1 MINKWALLVLI
12 SFSLGTIHA
21 QTVTVAKFDQIEK
34 LIASPNDTTYVF
46 NFWATWC
53 VPCVKEF
60 PSFQALASK
69 HKNEKVKV
77 IMCSLDFK
85 SEYEKSLIPFLS
97 KHPID
102 AAVYLIDDPDA
113 DKWIP
118 KVDTKWGGEIPV
130 TLIINGAGHIRSF
143 YLRDFT
149 PDELEQTFTKTINQ
163 SK

>member
-1 MINKWALLVLI
+1 MIKNCVVLLL
-12 SFSLGTIHA
+12 FTLCLGAVRA
-21 QTVTVAKFDQIEK
+21 QAVSVVKFDQIEK
-34 LIASPNDTTYVF
+34 LISSQNDTTYVF

-60 PSFQALASK
+60 PSFQALATK
-69 HKNEKVKV
+69 HKDEKVKV
-77 IMCSLDFK
+77 VMCSLDFK
-85 SEYEKSLIPFLS
+85 SEYEKSLVPFLA

-102 AAVYLIDDPDA
+102 ASVYLIDDPDA

-118 KVDTKWGGEIPV
+118 KVDAKWGGEIPV
-130 TLIINGAGHIRSF
+130 TLIINGAKHIRSF

-149 PDELEQTFTKTINQ
+149 SDELEQTFTKTINQ